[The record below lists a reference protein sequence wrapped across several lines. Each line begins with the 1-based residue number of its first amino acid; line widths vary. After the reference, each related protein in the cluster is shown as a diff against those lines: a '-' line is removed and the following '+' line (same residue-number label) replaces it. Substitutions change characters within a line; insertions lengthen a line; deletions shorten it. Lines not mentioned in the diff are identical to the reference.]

1 MGVKIF
7 PRSDLYRKNW
17 DETFFDAN
25 KTDDV
30 VIKSIKGTSGYT
42 RQIEG
47 NYLSG
52 FLHTVEGIANG
63 ADDHNGL

>member
-25 KTDDV
+25 KTDETFESKKKKEDV
-30 VIKSIKGTSGYT
+30 ERLESK
-42 RQIEG
+42 
-47 NYLSG
+47 
-52 FLHTVEGIANG
+52 IASWRLNSR
-63 ADDHNGL
+63 AR